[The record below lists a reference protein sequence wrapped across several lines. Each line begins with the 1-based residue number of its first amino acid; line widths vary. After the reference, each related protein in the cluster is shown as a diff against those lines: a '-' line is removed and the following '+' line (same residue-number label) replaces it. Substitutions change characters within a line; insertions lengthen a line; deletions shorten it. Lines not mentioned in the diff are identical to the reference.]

1 MCCKGSFIEVVK
13 LKILRLGEDLDLS
26 DLSDWYLQEGGR
38 KVKINE
44 RDVIME
50 AEVQMMPLL
59 ALKLEGDQK
68 PRNRVTFR
76 S

>member
-1 MCCKGSFIEVVK
+1 M
-13 LKILRLGEDLDLS
+13 
-26 DLSDWYLQEGGR
+26 

-59 ALKLEGDQK
+59 AFKMEEDQ
-68 PRNRVTFR
+68 
-76 S
+76 SQGIG